1 MDAYIQARLDVCNYQ
16 NIILAW
22 RGAGLFPFNPQRALC
37 TIIQEGEIPEQEQPK
52 TPTQFDIFDQVF
64 VNSSP
69 LDKATLRSANQ
80 LLNLTLDSQVALL
93 TLVYQ
98 YIRKLALGTK
108 KLQVQTIVYQHNAIN
123 LWSILQKCK
132 TCTNGKRVALKGHF
146 LVSTQDLY
154 DIVVAA
160 KKATKERASKKAKR
174 NGKKKT
180 NKAGVEANDREE
192 AKDESGSENRVCI
205 IVDIK

>member
-1 MDAYIQARLDVCNYQ
+1 M
-16 NIILAW
+16 
-22 RGAGLFPFNPQRALC
+22 
-37 TIIQEGEIPEQEQPK
+37 
-52 TPTQFDIFDQVF
+52 
-64 VNSSP
+64 
-69 LDKATLRSANQ
+69 
-80 LLNLTLDSQVALL
+80 
-93 TLVYQ
+93 
-98 YIRKLALGTK
+98 
-108 KLQVQTIVYQHNAIN
+108 
-123 LWSILQKCK
+123 
-132 TCTNGKRVALKGHF
+132 KGHF